1 MICGIANGAVVQR
14 PVQLRKFC
22 WNSNTRP
29 IEQTAHERE
38 RQALQATD
46 DRGRERRQDQQGER
60 LDVEGGEL
68 LGEEDAGDRGHRRAE
83 RPREHRHAAGLD
95 AVEAGELAVVDDR
108 AHRDAEA
115 RAGEQDLEAERET
128 EADDDGDEAR
138 PRHERVADLEAAGA
152 EEAVDVARLLRVPD
166 QAGEAHEGEHETD
179 RW

>member
-1 MICGIANGAVVQR
+1 MICGIANGAVVHR

-22 WNSNTRP
+22 WNSNTSPMSSPPMNVSGRLFSRP
-29 IEQTAHERE
+29 MIAAANAARIS
-38 RQALQATD
+38 RVSVC
-46 DRGRERRQDQQGER
+46 
-60 LDVEGGEL
+60 DVEGGEL

-83 RPREHRHAAGLD
+83 RPREHRDAAGLD

-128 EADDDGDEAR
+128 EAR
-138 PRHERVADLEAAGA
+138 R
-152 EEAVDVARLLRVPD
+152 
-166 QAGEAHEGEHETD
+166 